1 MKRGIYTFILAFLAC
16 SASLCAQKTA
26 SCCAAPTVHGEVA
39 MLSKDSGFVASHLS
53 PSPLSFTSGSG
64 ENIRFATNGAEA
76 GGYLV
81 KSPQPSSKYVFVF
94 HEWWGLNDYIRRE
107 SENLQKALGNVNVLA
122 IDMYDGNV
130 TAGADSAA
138 RFMGSVQPERC
149 REIIDGA
156 LQFAGNDAQ
165 VATLGWCFGG
175 GWSLQAA
182 MQLQKNARACVIYYG
197 MPEKDATRL
206 KTLHCDVLGIFA
218 LKDKWISP
226 EVVSSFETAMKEAGK
241 KLSIKNYDA
250 DHAFANPSNPK
261 YNENFGNDAM
271 QHVIAFL
278 KEKLR
283 ISKK

>member
-1 MKRGIYTFILAFLAC
+1 MKKNIYVFILAFFAFGI
-16 SASLCAQKTA
+16 STSAQKTH
-26 SCCAAPTVHGEVA
+26 SCCAAPTIHGEVA
-39 MLSKDSGFVASHLS
+39 MLSNDSGFVASHLS
-53 PSPLSFTSGSG
+53 PSPLSFTAGSG

-81 KSPQPSSKYVFVF
+81 KSPEPSAKYVFVF

-122 IDMYDGNV
+122 IDLYDGNV
-130 TAGADSAA
+130 TASADSAA

-156 LQFAGNDAQ
+156 LQFAGKDAQ

-182 MQLQKNARACVIYYG
+182 MQLQKNAKACVIYYG
-197 MPEKDATRL
+197 MPEKDAARL
-206 KTLHCDVLGIFA
+206 KTLQCDVLGIFA

-226 EVVSSFETAMKEAGK
+226 EVVSGFETAMKEAGK
-241 KLSIKNYDA
+241 KLSVKNYDA

-271 QHVIAFL
+271 QHAIAFL

-283 ISKK
+283 IGKK